1 MKIMKTK
8 NNNKFKFTMK
18 KQIIA
23 LSFGVISLAS
33 FGQKA
38 ELKAAEKALKK
49 QDFNSAITALSSA
62 EGLIAN
68 ADDKYKTKFYFLK
81 GQAYAAKK
89 DYETSAKAFNT
100 LLDLEKKSGS
110 TKYTKEAQP
119 VLDKMIVDVST
130 EAATLYNDKKDY
142 KSAAEKFYLTYVLSP
157 KDTTF
162 IYNAAVSST
171 QAKDFDTALE
181 YYNMLREMNYSGA
194 ETKYIA
200 TNKETGK
207 VDYFSSKSQRDLMVK
222 SKQYIKPDI
231 ELSDSKRAL
240 IVKNIALIL
249 QKQGKTDE
257 AIAAMSAARKANPKD
272 LNLILNEAQLYS
284 DMDRMDK
291 FGSLMQEAIT
301 LDPNNPDLYFN
312 LGVVNANEGRTEE
325 AKKYYEKAIELKP
338 DYADAYMNLAVVVL
352 DKDKAIVEEMNKNLS
367 NNKKYDELA
376 LQQKEVY
383 KEALPYLEKAN
394 SLDQNIN
401 TVKTLMNI
409 YEVLEMTDKADTFRE
424 LYKSMR

>member
-1 MKIMKTK
+1 MNRQKI
-8 NNNKFKFTMK
+8 
-18 KQIIA
+18 
-23 LSFGVISLAS
+23 G
-33 FGQKA
+33 
-38 ELKAAEKALKK
+38 
-49 QDFNSAITALSSA
+49 D
-62 EGLIAN
+62 
-68 ADDKYKTKFYFLK
+68 
-81 GQAYAAKK
+81 
-89 DYETSAKAFNT
+89 
-100 LLDLEKKSGS
+100 
-110 TKYTKEAQP
+110 
-119 VLDKMIVDVST
+119 
-130 EAATLYNDKKDY
+130 
-142 KSAAEKFYLTYVLSP
+142 
-157 KDTTF
+157 
-162 IYNAAVSST
+162 
-171 QAKDFDTALE
+171 
-181 YYNMLREMNYSGA
+181 R
-194 ETKYIA
+194 
-200 TNKETGK
+200 
-207 VDYFSSKSQRDLMVK
+207 VDYF
-222 SKQYIKPDI
+222 KQYRITNRWTCVYCQSSMATNNRTHHLKCKTHLRAMKKITNAVNITKCENENDNND
-231 ELSDSKRAL
+231 LSDCENGKWKCSDC
-240 IVKNIALIL
+240 NILL

-301 LDPNNPDLYFN
+301 LDPNNTDLYFN